1 MTYNVPL
8 PISGKDPSSVS
19 LEEAKAELEEARQNP
34 MRAIK
39 AQQQRRSQKQAEQDR
54 EDAKARWLAAGSTE
68 QEFEKAWPQLRK
80 EQLRLRAEE
89 AEAQA
94 RSESF
99 QQTLKNF

>member
-8 PISGKDPSSVS
+8 PISGKDPDSVS

-68 QEFEKAWPQLRK
+68 QEFARQWPSLRT
-80 EQLRLRAEE
+80 EMLRHRAEE

-94 RSESF
+94 RAASF
-99 QQTLKNF
+99 QQTIKNF